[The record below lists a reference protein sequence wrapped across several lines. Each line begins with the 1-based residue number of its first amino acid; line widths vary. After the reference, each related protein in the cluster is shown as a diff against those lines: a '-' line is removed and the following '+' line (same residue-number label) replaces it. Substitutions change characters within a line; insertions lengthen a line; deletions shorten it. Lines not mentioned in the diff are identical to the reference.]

1 MVELLIHLRSIKQD
15 FMKKTVVLGAT
26 PNPAR
31 YAYAAVRRLQDKGHE
46 VVAVGNKKGEI
57 NGIEIH
63 NDNPMEEGVDTIT
76 MYLNAMNQ
84 KPYYEYIFSLNPK
97 RIIFNPGAENTELAR
112 MLQERG
118 IEVEYNCT
126 LVMLS
131 LGDY

>member
-1 MVELLIHLRSIKQD
+1 
-15 FMKKTVVLGAT
+15 MKKTVVLGAT